1 MVIFYAL
8 LNMAEVYSQIIYAV
22 NSKQYSVTRRLYLKN
37 LALELSAQHLERRSL
52 EQNVPRAVRDRRQ
65 DYAGTSANNA
75 NIQPQEEVVPGT
87 RKRCFFCVKD
97 SKSRFFC
104 QKCKK
109 FVCLSHL
116 KAWCPLC
123 YDSLENP

>member
-1 MVIFYAL
+1 
-8 LNMAEVYSQIIYAV
+8 MAGVNSQMIYAV

-97 SKSRFFC
+97 SKSRFFV
-104 QKCKK
+104 KSVKNK
-109 FVCLSHL
+109 FHL
-116 KAWCPLC
+116 MFNFLVPMILRLRFLFDI
-123 YDSLENP
+123 YM